1 MTDLI
6 SASPLIVLIG
16 LAVLAWFLDSR
27 ILKLA
32 TAGVFF
38 LYPVIIGNV
47 HLPTDLSQIPNFLG
61 NVIKYWFTN
70 ALNDLIKYLKQHLFG
85 G

>member
-6 SASPLIVLIG
+6 SASPLIILVG
-16 LAVLAWFLDSR
+16 LAVLAWFTDSK

-38 LYPVIIGNV
+38 LYPVIVGKV
-47 HLPTDLSQIPNFLG
+47 HLPTDLGQIPTFIG
-61 NVIKYWFTN
+61 AVIKYWLTN
-70 ALNDLIKYLKQHLFG
+70 ALNSLIKYLKQHLL
-85 G
+85 